1 MGFLKF
7 MIVLLHVVLL
17 TNSST
22 ESDSKTAQQQLHELQ
37 EFKNLAGP
45 GSCVV
50 FNCTKPLLA
59 CLVDTQCRE
68 AAICNTKCAS
78 QTNEQACNLLC
89 ELTYGYN
96 STLYRSFLQC
106 LSDHDCLP
114 VSLPDGKCL
123 AGDSDAIK
131 NLTNL
136 SQVKGKWWILRG
148 LNCGQKGWP
157 AGFDF
162 FPCQRDEFVLEG
174 NQWVDHIAY
183 CGGKNN
189 TCSTPLI
196 YTVANVSI
204 RKPGVMTHYYTDPPL
219 RPQNEEW
226 TVLSWPH
233 PDWMLYIYCGYTPT
247 GPYAGGSVVTRLD
260 KPRMNEIPAYV
271 EAQFKATAHRFGF
284 DYDAMCLSNVTMCQ
298 D

>member
-1 MGFLKF
+1 MYT
-7 MIVLLHVVLL
+7 ILL
-17 TNSST
+17 
-22 ESDSKTAQQQLHELQ
+22 
-37 EFKNLAGP
+37 
-45 GSCVV
+45 
-50 FNCTKPLLA
+50 NCSKPLLDCVLDA
-59 CLVDTQCRE
+59 QCRE
-68 AAICNTKCAS
+68 AAICNTKCANK
-78 QTNEQACNLLC
+78 TDNEACNLLC

-96 STLYRSFLQC
+96 STLYRSFMQC
-106 LSDHDCLP
+106 LSDHVCLP
-114 VSLPDGKCL
+114 KSPSDGKCL
-123 AGDSDAIK
+123 AGDSDGIK
-131 NLTNL
+131 NLTDL

-162 FPCQRDEFVLEG
+162 FPCQRDEFVLEN

-196 YTVANVSI
+196 YTIANVTI
-204 RKPGVMTHYYTDPPL
+204 QKPGVMTHYYTDPPL
-219 RPQNEEW
+219 RPQNEKW

-260 KPRMNEIPAYV
+260 KPRMDEIPAYV
-271 EAQFKATAHRFGF
+271 EAQFKSTAQRFGF
-284 DYDAMCLSNVTMCQ
+284 DYDTMCLSNVTMCQ